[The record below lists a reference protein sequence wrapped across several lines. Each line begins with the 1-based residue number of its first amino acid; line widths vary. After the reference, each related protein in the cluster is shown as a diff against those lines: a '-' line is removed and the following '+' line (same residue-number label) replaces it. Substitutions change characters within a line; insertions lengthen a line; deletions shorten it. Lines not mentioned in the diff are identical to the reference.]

1 MNKLN
6 VFNNH
11 KYLSFIGLFFIVFL
25 IIRTDTFVDYFFNID
40 ELVYLYLL
48 KRSEIA
54 YLPFLGFDTQT
65 SGPVTILLLKL
76 FQGIGI
82 KINLVNYRLILFS
95 LSSISLIY
103 FSCKIYVNNIK
114 VLFIVGLTLSSLFY
128 IKHLDLIAI
137 NTEYSIVGIVP
148 IILFLAFKKETKRSD
163 LILFS
168 LLILILF
175 FTKFQA
181 IILVGMLSLLFIYKL
196 YIKNLRTLLKEYI
209 LINGILIAFLLIFF
223 QYFGILDGF
232 IHNYI
237 LRNLQ
242 YPKLKIAPPILDT
255 VQSNT
260 IILIKYFSTYFL
272 LIFINLL
279 FYRIKKTIS
288 KSKERSYITILKDK
302 KSLLII
308 LSIIIIF
315 ILLVKYKLGYNI
327 THIFPPILNKIVS
340 FIVLISTLYLSISLL
355 LKVQWK
361 TTCNKENL
369 LKNYK
374 FSGILLITLVIY
386 FSILLAKYNFIHY
399 FVLFFIPIIYWIAY
413 LINKNDSSKI
423 ILINVFVFASI
434 FFYQTIENR
443 EYNSKMINLIESQIK
458 EEMDQKKI
466 TNYIRNK
473 SSQQTILIL
482 GFYKAVPLYYRL
494 SQNFN
499 FCYRAANTQFITLF
513 YLKGRKNKFFKVED
527 NNLYY
532 DIIRGKPNYII
543 DTDNILNK
551 IPKSKSVALIMRNYK
566 LVALNETGIIYKTTN

>member
-11 KYLSFIGLFFIVFL
+11 KYLSFIGLFFIIFL
-25 IIRTDTFVDYFFNID
+25 IIRADTFVDYFFNID

-65 SGPVTILLLKL
+65 SGPITIILLKL

-82 KINLVNYRLILFS
+82 KINLVNYRFILFS

-128 IKHLDLIAI
+128 IKHLDFIAI

-209 LINGILIAFLLIFF
+209 IINGILIAFLLIFF
-223 QYFGILDGF
+223 QYFGILDDF

-260 IILIKYFSTYFL
+260 IILIKYFSPYFL

-288 KSKERSYITILKDK
+288 KSKERSYVTILKDK

-315 ILLVKYKLGYNI
+315 ILLIKYKLGYNI
-327 THIFPPILNKIVS
+327 THIFPPILNKTVS

-355 LKVQWK
+355 IKVQWK
-361 TTCNKENL
+361 TTYNKENL

-458 EEMDQKKI
+458 EEMDQKKT

-532 DIIRGKPNYII
+532 DIKRGKPNYII